1 MYPECD
7 CITIPGSCAVLIRE
21 TKVHKFCI
29 SELTLHE
36 NQRESS
42 QGF

>member
-7 CITIPGSCAVLIRE
+7 CITIAGSCAVLIRE

-29 SELTLHE
+29 SEHE
-36 NQRESS
+36 NIHVHVSCIPS
-42 QGF
+42 